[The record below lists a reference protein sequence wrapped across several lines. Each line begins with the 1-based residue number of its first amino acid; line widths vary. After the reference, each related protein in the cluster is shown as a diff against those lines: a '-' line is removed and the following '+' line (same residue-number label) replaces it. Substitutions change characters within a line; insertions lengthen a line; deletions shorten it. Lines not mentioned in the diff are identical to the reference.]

1 MTAMNHLEFVI
12 LERSEGIQC
21 SLCQRIKN
29 MDVENL
35 LKGLNS
41 DQRAAVLHDHEKNGQ
56 LLILAGAGSG
66 KTSVLTKRIQYRIMS
81 GVEPEKIL
89 ALTFTAKAAAEMRE
103 RVQKLFPD
111 AGVRL
116 CTFHSLALFILKSKV
131 PVRQDVE
138 SRSRPRSEHCGHI
151 SNKLQV
157 STKNESG
164 MTAVVESCPAYE
176 LVGFKKMP
184 VPTDSADKS
193 FMQELAKV
201 GGRKFRFSREELFSD
216 AHPAK
221 LLKRLEPLRE
231 RVLESGQVV
240 FEDLIYQAIHL
251 LENHEDARTFF
262 QKQWTEILVDEYQ
275 DINPS
280 QYRLV
285 KALLG
290 ERRSLFVV
298 GDDDQAIYGFRGA
311 DIGNINRFRDDFK
324 ESSLIRLEWN
334 YRSVANILHF
344 SNRIFE
350 NKPIHLRKVLRAGN
364 MNGSGGS
371 PIFKEN
377 REPEIW
383 VSEDPV
389 EEMQKIIESIKLLRE
404 SYDLKWKNFA
414 ILVRYNRQRLYYEEA
429 LRDAHLPIAGTVV
442 SESGGAEGEG
452 EVLEDGIHVE
462 TVHASKGLQ
471 YAVVYYAGMS
481 EGLTPGTC
489 TGNRKQR
496 QKQLDEERRLF
507 YVGVTRAESFLVLL
521 YCKRRYWKGRLAKLK
536 RSRFLPKETSKTE
549 MNMPVILFRIF
560 ATARILLFMLVHII
574 KIAFVY
580 VFHRKDLDSWIEEKV
595 QKFSRFCM
603 QAIRVDLT
611 IEDQAQLAKV
621 DWTRPVFVM
630 GNHRSYLD
638 IPLAFLA
645 LQRVVGFIAKTQ
657 LQRIPILNFWM
668 HKLGCVFIDREKGG
682 GAAIIQKAVQ
692 SGKMPKL
699 FIFPE
704 GTRSKREG
712 MVAFKS
718 GCFRLAVEANAI
730 ILPIVTKGS
739 DEAWEHRKDCKHRP
753 VNVKILEPIDT
764 VEFKKTH
771 GGDAMDPRHELLPY
785 VRGKMEEAYDRRL

>member
-1 MTAMNHLEFVI
+1 
-12 LERSEGIQC
+12 
-21 SLCQRIKN
+21 
-29 MDVENL
+29 MDVESL
-35 LKGLNS
+35 LVGLNS

-131 PVRQDVE
+131 PAAGAC
-138 SRSRPRSEHCGHI
+138 S
-151 SNKLQV
+151 
-157 STKNESG
+157 
-164 MTAVVESCPAYE
+164 SCPAYE

-184 VPTDSADKS
+184 VPTESADKT

-216 AHPAK
+216 VHPAK
-221 LLKRLEPLRE
+221 LLKKLEPLRN
-231 RVLESGQVV
+231 RILESGQVV
-240 FEDLIYQAIHL
+240 FEDLIYQAINL
-251 LENHEDARTFF
+251 LENHESACTYF
-262 QKQWTEILVDEYQ
+262 QNQWTEILVDEYQ

-290 ERRSLFVV
+290 ERKSLFVV

-383 VSEDPV
+383 VCEDPV
-389 EEMQKIIESIKLLRE
+389 EEMQKIITSIKLLRE
-404 SYDLKWKNFA
+404 SYDLQWKNFA

-429 LRDAHLPIAGTVV
+429 LRDAHLPIAGMVV
-442 SESGGAEGEG
+442 SEASEGEG
-452 EVLEDGIHVE
+452 EVLENGIHVE

-481 EGLTPGTC
+481 EGLTPGSC
-489 TGNRKQR
+489 LGSRKQR

-521 YCKRRYWKGRLAKLK
+521 YCKRRYWKGRLTKLK
-536 RSRFLPKETSKTE
+536 RSRFLPRENSKTE
-549 MNMPVILFRIF
+549 CNMPVMLFRIYG
-560 ATARILLFMLVHII
+560 AARIFAFMLEYIF
-574 KIAFVY
+574 KIAFMY
-580 VFHRKDLDSWIEEKV
+580 IFRRKDLDPWLEEKV
-595 QKFSRFCM
+595 QVFSRFCM
-603 QAIRVDLT
+603 KVLRVDLT

-645 LQRVVGFIAKTQ
+645 LQRTVGFIAKTQ

-682 GAAIIQKAVQ
+682 GAAIIQKALQ
-692 SGKMPKL
+692 TGKMPRL
-699 FIFPE
+699 FVFPE
-704 GTRSKREG
+704 GTRSKRDG

-730 ILPIVTKGS
+730 ILPMVTRGS
-739 DEAWEHRKDCKHRP
+739 DLLWEHRKDSKHHP
-753 VNVKILEPIDT
+753 VNIKILEPIDT

-771 GGDAMDPRHELLPY
+771 GGDEMDPRHELLPY
-785 VRGKMEEAYDRRL
+785 VRSEMEEAYDRRL

>member
-1 MTAMNHLEFVI
+1 
-12 LERSEGIQC
+12 
-21 SLCQRIKN
+21 
-29 MDVENL
+29 MDVEKIL
-35 LKGLNS
+35 AGLNS
-41 DQRAAVLHDHEKNGQ
+41 DQRAAVLHDHDKNGQ

-66 KTSVLTKRIQYRIMS
+66 KTSVLTKRIQYRILC
-81 GVEPEKIL
+81 GVQPEKIL

-116 CTFHSLALFILKSKV
+116 CTFHSLALFMLKSKV
-131 PVRQDVE
+131 PTS
-138 SRSRPRSEHCGHI
+138 SRY
-151 SNKLQV
+151 
-157 STKNESG
+157 
-164 MTAVVESCPAYE
+164 AYE

-184 VPTDSADKS
+184 VPSESADKT
-193 FMQELAKV
+193 FLQELAKV
-201 GGRKFRFSREELFSD
+201 GGRKNRFSREELFSD
-216 AHPAK
+216 ACSPSFMKK
-221 LLKRLEPLRE
+221 LMPLRE
-231 RVLESGQVV
+231 QVLESGQVV
-240 FEDLIYQAIHL
+240 FEDLIYQAIDL
-251 LENHEDARTFF
+251 LENHEEARLFF
-262 QKQWTEILVDEYQ
+262 QDQWTEILVDEYQ

-290 ERRSLFVV
+290 ERKSLFVV

-344 SNRIFE
+344 SNQIFQ
-350 NKPIHLRKVLRAGN
+350 NKPLHLRKVLRAGN
-364 MNGSGGS
+364 MCGSGGS

-377 REPEIW
+377 RKPEIW
-383 VSEDPV
+383 VSENPV
-389 EEMQKIIESIKLLRE
+389 EEMQKVIESIKLLRE
-404 SYDLKWKNFA
+404 GYDLHWKNFA

-429 LRDAHLPIAGTVV
+429 LHDAMLPIAGT
-442 SESGGAEGEG
+442 ELEDGT
-452 EVLEDGIHVE
+452 VLEDGIHVE

-471 YAVVYYAGMS
+471 YAVVYYAGLS

-489 TGNRKQR
+489 SGNRKQR
-496 QKQLDEERRLF
+496 KKQLDEERRLF
-507 YVGVTRAESFLVLL
+507 YVGVTRAESFLVFL

-536 RSRFLPKETSKTE
+536 RSRFLPVEHSRTE
-549 MNMPVILFRIF
+549 ISMPVILFRIY
-560 ATARILLFMLVHII
+560 ATARILLFMLEYIV
-574 KIAFVY
+574 KIAFMY
-580 VFHRKDLDSWIEEKV
+580 VFRRKDLDTWLESKV
-595 QKFSRFCM
+595 QKFSWYCM
-603 QAIRVDLT
+603 KVIRVDLT

-621 DWTRPVFVM
+621 DWSRPVFVM

-638 IPLAFLA
+638 IPIAFLA
-645 LQRVVGFIAKTQ
+645 LQRIVGFIAKTQ

-682 GAAIIQKAVQ
+682 GAEIIQKAVQ
-692 SGKMPKL
+692 SGKMPRL

-730 ILPIVTKGS
+730 ILPIVTRGS
-739 DEAWEHRKDCKHRP
+739 DEAWEHRKNCKHRP
-753 VNVKILEPIDT
+753 VNVKILEPVDT

-785 VRGKMEEAYDRRL
+785 VRKMMEEAYDRRL

>member
-1 MTAMNHLEFVI
+1 
-12 LERSEGIQC
+12 
-21 SLCQRIKN
+21 
-29 MDVENL
+29 MDVESL
-35 LKGLNS
+35 LVGLNS
-41 DQRAAVLHDHEKNGQ
+41 DQRAAVLHDHETNGQ

-66 KTSVLTKRIQYRIMS
+66 KTSVLTKRIQYRIML

-103 RVQKLFPD
+103 RVQKLFPN

-131 PVRQDVE
+131 PASD
-138 SRSRPRSEHCGHI
+138 SCGF
-151 SNKLQV
+151 
-157 STKNESG
+157 
-164 MTAVVESCPAYE
+164 CFAYE

-184 VPTDSADKS
+184 VPTESADKT

-221 LLKRLEPLRE
+221 LLKKLEPLRN
-231 RVLESGQVV
+231 RILESGQVV
-240 FEDLIYQAIHL
+240 FEDLIYQAINL
-251 LENHEDARTFF
+251 LENHESARAYF
-262 QKQWTEILVDEYQ
+262 QNQWTEILVDEYQ

-290 ERRSLFVV
+290 ERKSLFVV

-389 EEMQKIIESIKLLRE
+389 EEMQKIITSIKLLRE
-404 SYDLKWKNFA
+404 SYDLQWKNFA

-429 LRDAHLPIAGTVV
+429 LRDAHLPIAGMVV
-442 SESGGAEGEG
+442 SEAGEG

-481 EGLTPGTC
+481 EGLTPGSC
-489 TGNRKQR
+489 LGSRKQR

-521 YCKRRYWKGRLAKLK
+521 YCKRRYWKGRLTKLK
-536 RSRFLPKETSKTE
+536 RSRFLPRENSKTE
-549 MNMPVILFRIF
+549 CNMPVMLFRIF
-560 ATARILLFMLVHII
+560 GAARIFAFMLEYIF
-574 KIAFVY
+574 KIAFMY
-580 VFHRKDLDSWIEEKV
+580 IFRRKDLDPWLEEKV
-595 QKFSRFCM
+595 QVFSRFCM
-603 QAIRVDLT
+603 KVLRVDLT

-645 LQRVVGFIAKTQ
+645 LQRTVGFIAKTQ

-682 GAAIIQKAVQ
+682 GAAIIQKALQ
-692 SGKMPKL
+692 TGKMPRL
-699 FIFPE
+699 FVFPE
-704 GTRSKREG
+704 GTRSKRDG

-730 ILPIVTKGS
+730 ILPMVTRGS
-739 DEAWEHRKDCKHRP
+739 DLLWEHRKDSKHHP
-753 VNVKILEPIDT
+753 VNIKILEPIDT

-771 GGDAMDPRHELLPY
+771 GGDEMDPRHELLPY
-785 VRGKMEEAYDRRL
+785 VRKMMEEAYDRRL

>member
-1 MTAMNHLEFVI
+1 
-12 LERSEGIQC
+12 
-21 SLCQRIKN
+21 
-29 MDVENL
+29 MDVESL
-35 LKGLNS
+35 LVGLNS
-41 DQRAAVLHDHEKNGQ
+41 DQRAAVLHDHETNGQ

-103 RVQKLFPD
+103 RVQKLFPN

-131 PVRQDVE
+131 PAKFTEQG
-138 SRSRPRSEHCGHI
+138 RSE
-151 SNKLQV
+151 Q
-157 STKNESG
+157 
-164 MTAVVESCPAYE
+164 AAYE

-184 VPTDSADKS
+184 VPTESSDKS
-193 FMQELAKV
+193 FMQELANV
-201 GGRKFRFSREELFSD
+201 GRRFGGRKFRFSREELFSN

-221 LLKRLEPLRE
+221 LLKKLEPLRN
-231 RVLESGQVV
+231 RILESGQVV
-240 FEDLIYQAIHL
+240 FEDLIYQAINL
-251 LENHEDARTFF
+251 LENHEAARAYF
-262 QKQWTEILVDEYQ
+262 QNQWTEILVDEYQ

-290 ERRSLFVV
+290 ARKSLFVV

-389 EEMQKIIESIKLLRE
+389 EEMQKIITSIKLLRE
-404 SYDLKWKNFA
+404 SYDLQWKNFA

-442 SESGGAEGEG
+442 SEAGNVEGEG
-452 EVLEDGIHVE
+452 EVLENGIHVE

-481 EGLTPGTC
+481 EGLTPGEC
-489 TGNRKQR
+489 KGSRKER

-521 YCKRRYWKGRLAKLK
+521 YCKRRYWKGRLTKLK
-536 RSRFLPKETSKTE
+536 RSRFLPKESSKTE
-549 MNMPVILFRIF
+549 CNMPVMLFRIYG
-560 ATARILLFMLVHII
+560 AARIFAFMLEYIF
-574 KIAFVY
+574 KIAFMY
-580 VFHRKDLDSWIEEKV
+580 IFRRKDLDPWLEEKV
-595 QKFSRFCM
+595 QVFSRFCM
-603 QAIRVDLT
+603 KVLRVDLT

-645 LQRVVGFIAKTQ
+645 LQRTVGFIAKTQ

-682 GAAIIQKAVQ
+682 GAAIIQKAIQ
-692 SGKMPKL
+692 SGKMPRL
-699 FIFPE
+699 FVFPE
-704 GTRSKREG
+704 GTRSKRDG

-730 ILPIVTKGS
+730 ILPMVTRGS
-739 DEAWEHRKDCKHRP
+739 DLLWEHRKDSKHHP
-753 VNVKILEPIDT
+753 VNIKILEPIDT

-771 GGDAMDPRHELLPY
+771 GGDEMDPRHELLPY
-785 VRGKMEEAYDRRL
+785 VRKMMEEAYDRRL

>member
-1 MTAMNHLEFVI
+1 
-12 LERSEGIQC
+12 
-21 SLCQRIKN
+21 
-29 MDVENL
+29 MDVESIL
-35 LKGLNS
+35 AGLNS

-66 KTSVLTKRIQYRIMS
+66 KTSVLTKRIQYRILC
-81 GVEPEKIL
+81 GVQPEKIL

-103 RVQKLFPD
+103 RVQKLFPN

-131 PVRQDVE
+131 PVKQDTGW
-138 SRSRPRSEHCGHI
+138 RSPTKSGMTSEERRSP
-151 SNKLQV
+151 
-157 STKNESG
+157 TKSG
-164 MTAVVESCPAYE
+164 MTAEAYSSCPAYE

-184 VPTDSADKS
+184 VPTESADKS

-221 LLKRLEPLRE
+221 LLKKLEPLRN

-251 LENHEDARTFF
+251 LENHESARTFF
-262 QKQWTEILVDEYQ
+262 QNQWTEILVDEYQ

-290 ERRSLFVV
+290 ERKSLFVV

-364 MNGSGGS
+364 MSGSGGS
-371 PIFKEN
+371 PIFREN
-377 REPEIW
+377 RDPEIW

-404 SYDLKWKNFA
+404 SYDLRWKNFA

-429 LRDAHLPIAGTVV
+429 LRDARLPVAGSMVTG
-442 SESGGAEGEG
+442 SLEAGGEMGEG
-452 EVLEDGIHVE
+452 EILEDGIHVE

-471 YAVVYYAGMS
+471 YAVVYYVGMS
-481 EGLTPGTC
+481 EGLTPGSC
-489 TGNRKQR
+489 SGNRKQR
-496 QKQLDEERRLF
+496 QKQLEEERRLF

-521 YCKRRYWKGRLAKLK
+521 YCKRRYWKGRLAKFK
-536 RSRFLPKETSKTE
+536 RSRFLPKETSKVDID
-549 MNMPVILFRIF
+549 MPVILFRIY
-560 ATARILLFMLVHII
+560 AAARIFFFMLVYIV

-580 VFHRKDLDSWIEEKV
+580 MFRRKDLDSWIEEKV
-595 QKFSRFCM
+595 QVFSRFCM
-603 QAIRVDLT
+603 KVLRVDLT
-611 IEDQAQLAKV
+611 IEDQALLAKV

-645 LQRVVGFIAKTQ
+645 LQRTVGFIAKTQ

-682 GAAIIQKAVQ
+682 GAATIQKAVQ
-692 SGKMPKL
+692 SGRMLRL

-704 GTRSKREG
+704 GTRSKRNG

-739 DEAWEHRKDCKHRP
+739 DELWEHRKDSKHHP
-753 VNVKILEPIDT
+753 VNMKILEPIDT
-764 VEFKKTH
+764 VEFKKEH
-771 GGDAMDPRHELLPY
+771 GGDAMDPRHDLLPY

>member
-1 MTAMNHLEFVI
+1 
-12 LERSEGIQC
+12 
-21 SLCQRIKN
+21 
-29 MDVENL
+29 MDVESL
-35 LKGLNS
+35 LVGLNS

-103 RVQKLFPD
+103 RVQKLFPN

-116 CTFHSLALFILKSKV
+116 CTFHSLALFILKSRIPDNVHWKV
-131 PVRQDVE
+131 NE
-138 SRSRPRSEHCGHI
+138 EWRSR
-151 SNKLQV
+151 NK
-157 STKNESG
+157 SG
-164 MTAVVESCPAYE
+164 MTSEEYSCPAYE

-184 VPTDSADKS
+184 VPTESADKT

-221 LLKRLEPLRE
+221 LLKKLEPLRN
-231 RVLESGQVV
+231 RILESGQVV
-240 FEDLIYQAIHL
+240 FEDLIYQAINL
-251 LENHEDARTFF
+251 LENHESARAYF
-262 QKQWTEILVDEYQ
+262 QNQWKEILVDEYQ

-290 ERRSLFVV
+290 ERKSLFVV

-389 EEMQKIIESIKLLRE
+389 EEMQKIITSIKLLRE
-404 SYDLKWKNFA
+404 SYDLQWKNFA

-429 LRDAHLPIAGTVV
+429 LRDAHLPIAGMVV
-442 SESGGAEGEG
+442 SEAGEGEG

-481 EGLTPGTC
+481 EGLTPGSC
-489 TGNRKQR
+489 LGSRKQR

-521 YCKRRYWKGRLAKLK
+521 YCKRRYWKGRLTKLK
-536 RSRFLPKETSKTE
+536 RSRFLPRENSKTE
-549 MNMPVILFRIF
+549 CNMPVMLFRIF
-560 ATARILLFMLVHII
+560 GAARIFAFMLEYIF
-574 KIAFVY
+574 KIAFMY
-580 VFHRKDLDSWIEEKV
+580 IFRRKDLDPWLEEKV
-595 QKFSRFCM
+595 QVFSRFCM
-603 QAIRVDLT
+603 KVLRVDLT

-645 LQRVVGFIAKTQ
+645 LQRTVGFIAKTQ

-682 GAAIIQKAVQ
+682 GAAIIQKALQ
-692 SGKMPKL
+692 TGKMPRL
-699 FIFPE
+699 FVFPE
-704 GTRSKREG
+704 GTRSKRDG

-730 ILPIVTKGS
+730 ILPMVTRGS
-739 DEAWEHRKDCKHRP
+739 DLLWEHRKDSKHHS
-753 VNVKILEPIDT
+753 VNIKILEPIDT

-771 GGDAMDPRHELLPY
+771 GGDDMDPRHELLPY
-785 VRGKMEEAYDRRL
+785 VRSKMEEAYDRRF

>member
-1 MTAMNHLEFVI
+1 
-12 LERSEGIQC
+12 
-21 SLCQRIKN
+21 
-29 MDVENL
+29 MDVETL
-35 LKGLNS
+35 LAGLNS
-41 DQRAAVLHDHEKNGQ
+41 DQRAAVLHDHEKGAQ

-81 GVEPEKIL
+81 GVKPEKIL

-103 RVQKLFPD
+103 RVQKLFPN

-116 CTFHSLALFILKSKV
+116 CTFHSLALFMLKSKV
-131 PVRQDVE
+131 PIKDVGKCKSQNLFE
-138 SRSRPRSEHCGHI
+138 KGGPEILRLRSGQA
-151 SNKLQV
+151 LAGGTDGAAGV
-157 STKNESG
+157 TNESAG
-164 MTAVVESCPAYE
+164 MVPAYE

-184 VPTDSADKS
+184 VPTESADKS

-201 GGRKFRFSREELFSD
+201 SGRKVHFSREELFADTYPPS
-216 AHPAK
+216 

-231 RVLESGQVV
+231 QVLESGQVV
-240 FEDLIYQAIHL
+240 FEDLIYKSIDL
-251 LENHEDARTFF
+251 LENHEEARAFF
-262 QKQWTEILVDEYQ
+262 QNQWAEILVDEYQ

-290 ERRSLFVV
+290 NRKSLFVV

-344 SNRIFE
+344 SNEIFQ
-350 NKPIHLRKVLRAGN
+350 NKPVHLRKVLRAGN
-364 MNGSGGS
+364 MAGSGGS

-377 REPEIW
+377 RKPEIW
-383 VSEDPV
+383 VSENPL

-404 SYDLKWKNFA
+404 GYDLHWKNFA

-429 LRDAHLPIAGTVV
+429 LRDACLPIAGTEV
-442 SESGGAEGEG
+442 EGGEA
-452 EVLEDGIHVE
+452 LEDGIHVE

-471 YAVVYYAGMS
+471 YAVVYYAGLS

-489 TGNRKQR
+489 TGTREQRK
-496 QKQLDEERRLF
+496 KQLDEERRLF

-536 RSRFLPKETSKTE
+536 RSRFLPKDKSKVE
-549 MNMPVILFRIF
+549 IDMPVILFRIF
-560 ATARILLFMLVHII
+560 AAARILLFMLEYIV
-574 KIAFVY
+574 KIAFMY
-580 VFHRKDLDSWIEEKV
+580 VFRRKDLDTWLEEKV

-638 IPLAFLA
+638 IPIAFLA
-645 LQRVVGFIAKTQ
+645 LQRTVGFIAKTQ

-668 HKLGCVFIDREKGG
+668 HKLGCVFINREKGG
-682 GAAIIQKAVQ
+682 GAEIIQKAVQ
-692 SGKMPKL
+692 SGKMPRL

-739 DEAWEHRKDCKHRP
+739 DEAWEHRKNCKLRP

-764 VEFKKTH
+764 VQFKKEH

>member
-1 MTAMNHLEFVI
+1 
-12 LERSEGIQC
+12 
-21 SLCQRIKN
+21 

-131 PVRQDVE
+131 PVKQDTGW
-138 SRSRPRSEHCGHI
+138 RSP
-151 SNKLQV
+151 
-157 STKNESG
+157 TKSG
-164 MTAVVESCPAYE
+164 MTAEAYSSCPAYE

-184 VPTDSADKS
+184 LPTESADKS

-221 LLKRLEPLRE
+221 LLKKLEPLRN

-240 FEDLIYQAIHL
+240 FEDLIYQTIHL
-251 LENHEDARTFF
+251 LENHESARTFF
-262 QKQWTEILVDEYQ
+262 QNQWTEILVDEYQ

-290 ERRSLFVV
+290 ERKSLFVV

-404 SYDLKWKNFA
+404 SYDLQWKNFA

-429 LRDAHLPIAGTVV
+429 LRDARLPIAGDVV
-442 SESGGAEGEG
+442 AGAEAVGDMNGG

-481 EGLTPGTC
+481 EGLTPGSC
-489 TGNRKQR
+489 SGNRSQR
-496 QKQLDEERRLF
+496 KKQLDEERRLF

-521 YCKRRYWKGRLAKLK
+521 YCKHRYWKGRLAKFK
-536 RSRFLPKETSKTE
+536 RSRFLPRETSKVDI
-549 MNMPVILFRIF
+549 NMPVMLFRIY
-560 ATARILLFMLVHII
+560 AAARIFFFMLRYIV

-580 VFHRKDLDSWIEEKV
+580 MFRRKDLDSWIEEKV
-595 QKFSRFCM
+595 QYFSRFCM
-603 QAIRVDLT
+603 KVLRVDLT

-645 LQRVVGFIAKTQ
+645 LQRTVGFIAKTQ

-682 GAAIIQKAVQ
+682 GAATIQKAVQ
-692 SGKMPKL
+692 SGKMLRL

-704 GTRSKREG
+704 GTRSKRDG

-718 GCFRLAVEANAI
+718 GCFRLAVDANAI

-739 DEAWEHRKDCKHRP
+739 DLLWEHRKDSKHHP
-753 VNVKILEPIDT
+753 VNMKILEPIDT

-771 GGDAMDPRHELLPY
+771 GGDEMDPRHELLPY